1 MPCSTWFHYN
11 GILISWSFSMKYPLN
26 GAFPGNHRLLTQH
39 CGFRKKKKQTNTYPR
54 LKRTETLWLWPF
66 WLTGARNR
74 PQMMEIQRDKRPESG
89 SMNPGRSTVTRSPPP
104 THFSFGSNRDLE
116 LSGLWCFRLTM
127 VSYKFKKTSCHNSC
141 ESPFRKSS
149 SVVQT
154 INQPWLGMRQLL
166 VQTPV
171 MATHGNMSGLTMAF
185 PRCFWTNHLH
195 IPEDHIVSNYIPIL
209 SPSFIGI
216 SPVRFFIIQDR
227 H

>member
-1 MPCSTWFHYN
+1 MVIWNTHWMEHFQETIGYNSTLR
-11 GILISWSFSMKYPLN
+11 IP
-26 GAFPGNHRLLTQH
+26 
-39 CGFRKKKKQTNTYPR
+39 KKKKKTNTYPR

-141 ESPFRKSS
+141 QSPFRKSS

-166 VQTPV
+166 VETPV

-195 IPEDHIVSNYIPIL
+195 IPEDHIVSNYISQFYLHHSLVYPQYASLLFKIATQ
-209 SPSFIGI
+209 
-216 SPVRFFIIQDR
+216 RIIPLINSR
-227 H
+227 L